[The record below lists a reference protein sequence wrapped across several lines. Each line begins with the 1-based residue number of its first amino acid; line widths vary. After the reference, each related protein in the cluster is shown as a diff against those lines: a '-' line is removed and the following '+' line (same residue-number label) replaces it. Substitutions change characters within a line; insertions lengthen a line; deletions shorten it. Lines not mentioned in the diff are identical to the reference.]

1 MFSSILDSVNCYFL
15 EHITHIPNRFFDN
28 IDKAFDSNDSY
39 EKHLLVRDFNT
50 EMFEPLIESLVYEHE
65 LHNLV
70 KEKKTCF
77 MSVHNLTFIDLILE
91 NNAIAFQ
98 NTTVASPSLS
108 DFRKLVLTVL
118 QTSISKSNTQKLTY
132 IDLKFLILLD
142 LMES

>member
-1 MFSSILDSVNCYFL
+1 
-15 EHITHIPNRFFDN
+15 
-28 IDKAFDSNDSY
+28 
-39 EKHLLVRDFNT
+39 
-50 EMFEPLIESLVYEHE
+50 
-65 LHNLV
+65 
-70 KEKKTCF
+70 

-98 NTTVASPSLS
+98 NTTAVSLTLS

-118 QTSISKSNTQKLTY
+118 QTSISKSNTQKIAY